1 MIMLEHRRTIIFKK
15 ALVFMNPLTRA
26 KKAKKGCDTSLKKI
40 IQWLLM
46 FLSCNCDH
54 KIKLEQLLMLSSHC
68 VKDTLVN
75 RCEFVKLSCS
85 LFYLPFSLVLI
96 ILKGKSAVCA
106 MIISN
111 LPM

>member
-1 MIMLEHRRTIIFKK
+1 MRHIPKK
-15 ALVFMNPLTRA
+15 
-26 KKAKKGCDTSLKKI
+26 
-40 IQWLLM
+40 
-46 FLSCNCDH
+46 NCDH

-111 LPM
+111 LLM